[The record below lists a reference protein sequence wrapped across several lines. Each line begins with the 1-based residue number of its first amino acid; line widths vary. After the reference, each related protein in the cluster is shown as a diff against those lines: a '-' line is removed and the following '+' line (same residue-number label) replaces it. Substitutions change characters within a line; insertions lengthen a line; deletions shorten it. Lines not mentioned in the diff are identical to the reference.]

1 MKETLKTMLEG
12 IKYYT
17 DSRIDPLCLTS
28 DDALSLSVEIGLV
41 EPVGNNGYIFTDANG
56 VIYTI

>member
-1 MKETLKTMLEG
+1 MKETLRTILEG
-12 IKYYT
+12 IKHYT

-28 DDALSLSVEIGLV
+28 DDALELAAEMNLV
-41 EPVGNNGYIFTDANG
+41 EPAGNNGYVLTDANG